1 MGTPPPNATQIV
13 LGAARTPSGYVACG
27 TTTRLGLGTLAPD
40 ATIWVSTNPA
50 GAWATVPGL
59 ASAGKQR
66 AVDVVPFRG
75 RVVVVGSD
83 DAGDGFRPAVWLSNA
98 AMTTWQRV
106 STRSPA
112 FTLEHTDTTDAQI
125 RSVAVDAAA
134 GRAVAVGSVSNPEG
148 QDAAVWAST
157 DGKEW
162 ARSTVGG
169 LAGPADTVM
178 TDVVA
183 LHGGALVAVGTT
195 TSESGNE
202 DAAAWYS
209 DNEGL
214 TWKRSSSDF
223 LGGRG
228 QQQMNAVVAHDKT
241 IVAVGQQTLGDD
253 TDAAVWMSHD
263 GVKWFRV
270 RKHLA
275 LGGPDDQRMFAAAW
289 SPGVGIVAA
298 GDEVSGGGTNAVVWT
313 SRDGTTWRR
322 VGVTIATSSL
332 TGPGEQTV
340 KVLVDTPSGFLAL
353 GAEGLPGSETAAAWI
368 TR

>member
-1 MGTPPPNATQIV
+1 
-13 LGAARTPSGYVACG
+13 
-27 TTTRLGLGTLAPD
+27 
-40 ATIWVSTNPA
+40 
-50 GAWATVPGL
+50 
-59 ASAGKQR
+59 
-66 AVDVVPFRG
+66 
-75 RVVVVGSD
+75 VVVVGSD
-83 DAGDGFRPAVWLSNA
+83 NTGAGFRPAVWLSNA
-98 AMTTWQRV
+98 AMTAWERV

-112 FTLEHTDTTDAQI
+112 FTLEHTDTTEAQI
-125 RSVAVDAAA
+125 RGVAVDTAA
-134 GRAVAVGSVSNPEG
+134 GRAVAVGSVSNPAG
-148 QDAAVWAST
+148 QDAAVWEST
-157 DGKEW
+157 DGREW

-183 LHGGALVAVGTT
+183 LHGGALIAVGST
-195 TSESGNE
+195 TSESGDEN
-202 DAAAWYS
+202 AAVWYS
-209 DNEGL
+209 HNDGL
-214 TWKRSSSDF
+214 TWERSTSGA

-228 QQQMNAVVAHDKT
+228 QQQINAVVAHDDT
-241 IVAVGQQTLGDD
+241 IVAVGQSTLGTD
-253 TDAAVWMSHD
+253 TDAAVWTSHD
-263 GVKWFRV
+263 GVEWSRI

-275 LGGPDDQRMFAAAW
+275 LGGVDDQRMFTAAW

-353 GAEGLPGSETAAAWI
+353 GAEGLPGSETAAAWL